1 MKDVFEPAISINK
14 TDFFEPTLNFDS
26 EYSNFTFGDLLKS
39 ITPEQV
45 ENVGKFATAGYNTY
59 QQIKG
64 LSGNNPSQKQ
74 AQQLQQQLIQQQ
86 ALAKQQQQAY
96 AQQQARLN
104 EQLRLQ
110 QLSNLRLQ
118 SGAKEPE
125 KKSKKG
131 LIIGLS
137 VGGGVLIL
145 ATVLFFVLR
154 KKKK

>member
-1 MKDVFEPAISINK
+1 MKDVFEPLENFSG
-14 TDFFEPTLNFDS
+14 DVFEPLNFDS
-26 EYSNFTFGDLLKS
+26 EYSNFTLGDFLKG
-39 ITPEQV
+39 ITPEQI
-45 ENVGKFATAGYNTY
+45 ENVGKFATAGYNTV
-59 QQIKG
+59 QTIKG
-64 LSGNNPSQKQ
+64 LSGSSQSQRQ

-96 AQQQARLN
+96 AQQQAILN
-104 EQLRLQ
+104 ERLRNQ
-110 QLSNLRLQ
+110 QQNNLRLQ

-125 KKSKKG
+125 KKSNKG